1 MRPALRIL
9 PRLRPFRVLP
19 ARTYAT
25 LNPHTPP
32 PTSPYQVFDEPS
44 KDLQRSRAIIRLR
57 ELQAQSEN
65 GSAEEEDGL
74 RVDLKIPPSSI
85 LELSSHAGQLTQV
98 LQEVL
103 ADEVPTGTEQTGVE
117 GRRKWW
123 IVDSSPV
130 GEALWRDDDSYFITP
145 PTRIQASASDFLKH
159 PEVGPLKEQVEAVVS
174 AGGLH
179 WVGDIVGG
187 LTQVRHLLKPDG
199 VFVAAVFGG
208 DTIFELRT
216 SLQLAEQERRG
227 GIANRVSPMISSTDA
242 PSLLNRAGFTSITV
256 DVEDITVNYPSMW
269 ELIADLRDMG
279 ESNAILGRRTA
290 VGRDVLIAASSIY
303 QEMYGNEDGSI
314 PATFSIIFLIG
325 WKPGPNQPQPSKR
338 GSGETNL
345 KDVL

>member
-1 MRPALRIL
+1 MRPVLRII
-9 PRLRPFRVLP
+9 PRFHPFRVLP

-65 GSAEEEDGL
+65 KSAEEEDGL
-74 RVDLKIPPSSI
+74 RVDLKVPPSSI

-103 ADEVPTGTEQTGVE
+103 ADEVPTTTEQTGVE

-123 IVDSSPV
+123 IVDSSR
-130 GEALWRDDDSYFITP
+130 EALWRDDDSYFITP

-179 WVGDIVGG
+179 WVGDIV
-187 LTQVRHLLKPDG
+187 D
-199 VFVAAVFGG
+199 
-208 DTIFELRT
+208 
-216 SLQLAEQERRG
+216 
-227 GIANRVSPMISSTDA
+227 STDA

-338 GSGETNL
+338 GSGETSL

>member
-1 MRPALRIL
+1 MRPVLRII
-9 PRLRPFRVLP
+9 PRFHPFRVLP

-65 GSAEEEDGL
+65 KSAEEEDGL
-74 RVDLKIPPSSI
+74 RVDLKVPPSSI

-103 ADEVPTGTEQTGVE
+103 ADEVPTTTEQTGVE

-123 IVDSSPV
+123 IVDSSQ
-130 GEALWRDDDSYFITP
+130 EALWRDDDSYFITP

-179 WVGDIVGG
+179 WVGDIV
-187 LTQVRHLLKPDG
+187 D
-199 VFVAAVFGG
+199 
-208 DTIFELRT
+208 
-216 SLQLAEQERRG
+216 
-227 GIANRVSPMISSTDA
+227 STDA

-338 GSGETNL
+338 GSGETSL